1 MKPGIY
7 LTLFYLAFVPFI
19 TRSQPHVLTVNLPEA
34 PGLNLEEYAI
44 IPPEVATEVSGIVK
58 SRYYEDVFWIL
69 NDSGDEPRII
79 PINREG
85 EVVGS
90 YRSSEIIG
98 QYIREASNSDWEDIT
113 IDNQGFIYICDVG
126 NNCNCRKDLVLYKI
140 IETDPGKR
148 MNKVFQKI
156 FFRYPDQKEYPAS
169 EKDFNFDSEGV
180 FVANGKLYILS
191 KNRSNTHTTLY
202 RLDETHPFEV
212 NTLTA
217 LQTFDIKGQVT
228 AADASPDGKQIAVL
242 TYTGV
247 WVFEASEEDRY
258 FEGKIWWQPINN
270 TFVDGRPQQQV
281 ESICYDD
288 AETLIIADELGGR
301 LYEIKLNQLISIR

>member
-1 MKPGIY
+1 MYKVSPTLFCLVYFSLFAFSQQNVLKVELPETKG
-7 LTLFYLAFVPFI
+7 LTLK
-19 TRSQPHVLTVNLPEA
+19 
-34 PGLNLEEYAI
+34 EYAV
-44 IPPEVATEVSGIVK
+44 IPESVSTEVSGIVK
-58 SRYYEDVFWIL
+58 SRNYANIFWIL
-69 NDSGDEPRII
+69 NDSSDEPRII
-79 PINREG
+79 PINHDG

-90 YRSSEIIG
+90 YRTSEIVG
-98 QYIREASNSDWEDIT
+98 QHISEASNSDWEDIAM
-113 IDNQGFIYICDVG
+113 DDQGFIYICDVG

-148 MNKVFQKI
+148 INKVFQKI
-156 FFRYPDQKEYPAS
+156 FFRYPDQKDFPAS
-169 EKDFNFDSEGV
+169 REDFNFDSEGV

-191 KNRSNTHTTLY
+191 KNRSNPYTTLY
-202 RLDETHPFEV
+202 RLDDTNPFEI
-212 NTLTA
+212 NTLTE
-217 LQTFDIKGQVT
+217 LQTFDIQGQVT
-228 AADASPDGKQIAVL
+228 AADASQDGKQIAVL

-247 WVFEASEEDRY
+247 WVFEAREEDRY

-301 LYEIKLNQLISIR
+301 LYKIKLDQLISIQ